1 MLVIDTGRNE
11 IFDICVCVLVLLDQ
25 LWWSSNMLAAVILDK
40 GIRSYNGCL
49 FTRPL
54 LTKACTSAC
63 TAALGDFLG
72 QLITKQPKT
81 NLISMARYAS
91 FGFVVTGPL
100 AHYFYKMLDK
110 IVPPTAYGA
119 ALKRLLVDRFT
130 FAPLV
135 LLLSLYILS
144 RLEGKSH
151 ETCAKEV
158 KAKYWAAL
166 KMNWKVWTPVQYI
179 NINYIP
185 QQYRSLF
192 ANLVAVFWI
201 MYLTNKRRQATAKNN

>member
-1 MLVIDTGRNE
+1 
-11 IFDICVCVLVLLDQ
+11 
-25 LWWSSNMLAAVILDK
+25 MLAAVLLEK
-40 GIRSYNGCL
+40 GLRSYNGSL
-49 FTRPL
+49 YTRPL

-72 QLITKQPKT
+72 QIISKQPKI
-81 NLISMARYAS
+81 NFISMARYAS
-91 FGFVVTGPL
+91 FGLVVTGPL
-100 AHYFYKMLDK
+100 AHFFYKILDK

-130 FAPLV
+130 FAPLL

-151 ETCAKEV
+151 DTCAKEV
-158 KAKYWAAL
+158 QMKYWAAL

-192 ANLVAVFWI
+192 ANFVAVFWI
-201 MYLTNKRRQATAKNN
+201 MYLTNKRRQAMAKNK